1 MKMPE
6 DHPLPYGRGSVRGFL
21 NRDRKG
27 VGAGRAEA
35 MLYTKWNQGYE
46 SLG

>member
-1 MKMPE
+1 MKTPE
-6 DHPLPYGRGSVRGFL
+6 DHRLPYGRGSVTPFL
-21 NRDRKG
+21 SRDRKG
-27 VGAGRAEA
+27 VGAFSSEA